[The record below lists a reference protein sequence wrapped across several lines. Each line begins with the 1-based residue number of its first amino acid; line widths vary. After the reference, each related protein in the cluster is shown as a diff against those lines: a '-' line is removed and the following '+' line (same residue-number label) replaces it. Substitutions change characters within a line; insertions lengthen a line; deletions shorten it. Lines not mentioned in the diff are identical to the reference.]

1 MWILKTRRLT
11 RFLQM
16 TSLNLA
22 VVFAPTV
29 MRPETVE
36 KEMSDMQAQR
46 VAVQCL
52 LDMNQAIFAG
62 GGNADE

>member
-1 MWILKTRRLT
+1 
-11 RFLQM
+11 M